1 MLSFSFREL
10 QNKENELQEAEDKL
24 EELEI
29 KLTFKEET
37 KNIALETSK
46 NNYIDPRINV
56 AW

>member
-1 MLSFSFREL
+1 MLSFSFRVLE
-10 QNKENELQEAEDKL
+10 NKINKLREAEDKL
-24 EELEI
+24 EELEN

-37 KNIALETSK
+37 KNLALETSK